1 MENGVGLALY
11 CRFAVPVFGK
21 QAQLRKYPENVS
33 GGAAPFAL

>member
-1 MENGVGLALY
+1 MGVDFGAVLPVRRGGL
-11 CRFAVPVFGK
+11 GK